1 MRPDKCGVVFSV
13 DRHEPPRN
21 VFERLYIV
29 ARAIDDPAVFQTGPV
44 KVALE
49 MFAREG
55 SLPVWISFDANKTLY
70 YPPFNLADA
79 IARPTETP
87 FQSLVIEALA
97 WRKRYTLD

>member
-1 MRPDKCGVVFSV
+1 
-13 DRHEPPRN
+13 
-21 VFERLYIV
+21 
-29 ARAIDDPAVFQTGPV
+29 
-44 KVALE
+44 